1 MQCDIDD
8 AVKRQAKSAHELFL
22 FNLAVFHL
30 LATPAGIALGIG
42 LWGFVIPL
50 LLSGSVM
57 LFTLFRVRQC
67 RKKCP
72 WFATIHWMLAL
83 RRYRLL
89 LIAYGITA
97 SILALGWL
105 LTMGM
110 EQHTTQDIMRTVFTR
125 LSVVATLLMVMV
137 LFVMESGA
145 IVQVTSGQISKAMAD
160 HFPAREG
167 DCPQEATSDTDSRA
181 AE

>member
-1 MQCDIDD
+1 MQCDIDE
-8 AVKRQAKSAHELFL
+8 ATRRRAKSPHELFL
-22 FNLAVFHL
+22 FNMAAFHL

-42 LWGFVIPL
+42 LWGFVLPL

-57 LFTLFRVRQC
+57 LFTLFRARKCRQL
-67 RKKCP
+67 CP
-72 WFATIHWMLAL
+72 WFVTIHWMLAL

-110 EQHTTQDIMRTVFTR
+110 EQHSTQHIMRTVFTR
-125 LSVVATLLMVMV
+125 LSVVPTLLMVMV

-145 IVQVTSGQISKAMAD
+145 IVQTTSSQIADAMARR
-160 HFPAREG
+160 FPPPEGLCRREG
-167 DCPQEATSDTDSRA
+167 TIDTDS
-181 AE
+181 

>member
-1 MQCDIDD
+1 MQCDIDE
-8 AVKRQAKSAHELFL
+8 ATRRRAKSPHELFL

-57 LFTLFRVRQC
+57 LFTLIRTRQC
-67 RKKCP
+67 RTQCP
-72 WFATIHWMLAL
+72 WFVAIHWLLAL

-89 LIAYGITA
+89 LIAYSVTA
-97 SILALGWL
+97 TILALGWL

-110 EQHTTQDIMRTVFTR
+110 EQHSTQHIMRTVFTR
-125 LSVVATLLMVMV
+125 LSVVPTLLTVMVM
-137 LFVMESGA
+137 FVMESGA
-145 IVQVTSGQISKAMAD
+145 IVQTTSGQIADAMAKRLL
-160 HFPAREG
+160 PPEG
-167 DCPQEATSDTDSRA
+167 LCTQESSSDTDS
-181 AE
+181 

>member
-1 MQCDIDD
+1 MQCDIDEG
-8 AVKRQAKSAHELFL
+8 VKRRAKSSHELFL

-30 LATPAGIALGIG
+30 LATPAGIALDIG

-50 LLSGSVM
+50 LLSGTVM
-57 LFTLFRVRQC
+57 LFTLFRARAC
-67 RKKCP
+67 RGKCP
-72 WFATIHWMLAL
+72 WFVTVHWMLAL

-110 EQHTTQDIMRTVFTR
+110 EQHSTQHIMRTIFTR
-125 LSVVATLLMVMV
+125 LSVVPTLLMVMV

-145 IVQVTSGQISKAMAD
+145 IVQVTSGQIPKAIAD
-160 HFPAREG
+160 RFPAHEG
-167 DCPQEATSDTDSRA
+167 DCPQEATSDTDS
-181 AE
+181 

>member
-1 MQCDIDD
+1 MQCDIDE
-8 AVKRQAKSAHELFL
+8 AKRRRAKFPHELFL

-57 LFTLFRVRQC
+57 LFTLLRAGQC
-67 RKKCP
+67 RAKCP
-72 WFATIHWMLAL
+72 WYVAIHWQLAL

-97 SILALGWL
+97 LILALGWL
-105 LTMGM
+105 VTMGM
-110 EQHTTQDIMRTVFTR
+110 EQPSTQHIMRTVFTR
-125 LSVVATLLMVMV
+125 LSVVPTLIMVMV

-145 IVQVTSGQISKAMAD
+145 IVQTANGQIADSMAAR
-160 HFPAREG
+160 FPPREG
-167 DCPQEATSDTDSRA
+167 DCPHEELRDSDS
-181 AE
+181 

>member
-1 MQCDIDD
+1 MQCNINDG
-8 AVKRQAKSAHELFL
+8 VKRRAKSPHELFL

-30 LATPAGIALGIG
+30 LATPASIALGIG

-57 LFTLFRVRQC
+57 LYTLFRTRQC
-67 RKKCP
+67 RGSCP
-72 WFATIHWMLAL
+72 WFVTVHWMLAL

-89 LIAYGITA
+89 LIAYAITA

-110 EQHTTQDIMRTVFTR
+110 AQHTTQEIMRTVFTR
-125 LSVVATLLMVMV
+125 LSVVPTLLMVMV
-137 LFVMESGA
+137 MFVMESGA
-145 IVQVTSGQISKAMAD
+145 IVQVTTGQIPEAMAD
-160 HFPAREG
+160 RFPARED
-167 DCPQEATSDTDSRA
+167 DCPKEAESDSDS
-181 AE
+181 

>member
-1 MQCDIDD
+1 MQCNIDE
-8 AVKRQAKSAHELFL
+8 ATRRRAKSPHELFL

-30 LATPAGIALGIG
+30 LATPAGIALKIG

-50 LLSGSVM
+50 LLSGTVM
-57 LFTLFRVRQC
+57 LFTLFRSRHC
-67 RKKCP
+67 RAHCS
-72 WFATIHWMLAL
+72 WFVAIHWMLAL

-97 SILALGWL
+97 TILSLGWL

-110 EQHTTQDIMRTVFTR
+110 EQHSTQHIMRTVFTR
-125 LSVVATLLMVMV
+125 LSVVPTLLMVMV

-145 IVQVTSGQISKAMAD
+145 IVQTTNGQIADAMAKRLS
-160 HFPAREG
+160 PPEG
-167 DCPQEATSDTDSRA
+167 LCSQEGASDSDS
-181 AE
+181 